1 MITFIVSRKVKNM
14 VLFDLIGGKY
24 EKYKKKM
31 LEIVKELK
39 SESINEAN
47 MNLKQNEHNAIFF
60 FTFQ

>member
-1 MITFIVSRKVKNM
+1 MRNI
-14 VLFDLIGGKY
+14 
-24 EKYKKKM
+24 KKKM